1 MNHVI
6 SLISEPIKYLQ
17 ITLSG
22 FKVYRDFQGKGPP
35 KNLTFFFLFLLA
47 SGGFPGGSVVKNP
60 LANARGTG
68 DTGSISWLGR
78 MLGEEN
84 GNPLQCSCLENPMD
98 RGTWWAIVYEVAK
111 SRIRLGD
118 SKHAQ
123 LASIAN
129 VN

>member
-6 SLISEPIKYLQ
+6 SFISEPIKYLQ

-35 KNLTFFFLFLLA
+35 KNLNFFFLFLLA

-68 DTGSISWLGR
+68 NTGSISWLGR

-84 GNPLQCSCLENPMD
+84 GNPLRCSCLENPMD
-98 RGTWWAIVYEVAK
+98 RGAWWATVYEVAK
-111 SRIRLGD
+111 ESD
-118 SKHAQ
+118 MTQ
-123 LASIAN
+123 
-129 VN
+129 